1 MKKNEGTNEGTY
13 VYVYTCTSGSTSWE
27 VRKCFRKYQSFESTK
42 VQRTTTFVSI
52 SESTVHYALRVPPYF
67 RTSVH
72 FLHKC
77 VPFSLVR
84 GVKAECQLNSSR
96 EQHSIRRMGVPTKK
110 ELKSTLISVGTA
122 EHTLREN
129 VSRLSEDSL
138 DPHLIAAAL
147 TAIRRE
153 LRTSPVGPGWIV
165 KVRFNL
171 DRPLTFC
178 F

>member
-1 MKKNEGTNEGTY
+1 
-13 VYVYTCTSGSTSWE
+13 VYFRKYFLGSTK
-27 VRKCFRKYQSFESTK
+27 VRKCFRKYLYFESINLSK

-52 SESTVHYALRVPPYF
+52 SESTVHYALHVRVPPYF

>member
-1 MKKNEGTNEGTY
+1 MYNY
-13 VYVYTCTSGSTSWE
+13 FRIY
-27 VRKCFRKYQSFESTK
+27 FRKYFRTF
-42 VQRTTTFVSI
+42 VQRC
-52 SESTVHYALRVPPYF
+52 TVHYALRVSPYF